1 MRTEKVNMELNQRV
15 RALIG
20 YRHPVLLCALGI
32 MLVLAACEQAAVTPP
47 KPTTI
52 TIAGAT
58 AMQPVLYDLTAE
70 FSRQH
75 PNVLFNWLG
84 SSSVAGAERLGA
96 GQVDLAASTL
106 IPATTITATAVTSAS
121 GSSPAPVFRT
131 KSPTFVYIPIGVD
144 GLAIIVDPANKI
156 ENLTLVQLRDLFSG
170 RILDWSTLGGEPGE
184 VQLVSRE
191 DGSGSRYL
199 FESRVMA
206 SEAVALTAV
215 VMPSSADVV
224 DYVAQNPGA
233 IGYVSRAYVIDALA
247 AQSADAS
254 ATPSAANQARQKQ
267 VRVVRLENQ
276 LPSIENVK
284 NQRYFLTQPLYLVS
298 NSQPRGWPRSFI
310 DFVLSPAGQTL
321 VERYHARVR

>member
-1 MRTEKVNMELNQRV
+1 MIRGLME
-15 RALIG
+15 
-20 YRHPVLLCALGI
+20 RHTVLFCAVGLLLG
-32 MLVLAACEQAAVTPP
+32 LAACEQAAVNPP

-58 AMQPVLYDLTAE
+58 AMQPVLHDLTNE

-84 SSSVAGAERLGA
+84 SSSVAGEERLRA

-106 IPATTITATAVTSAS
+106 IPGTNITATAVTSMTAA
-121 GSSPAPVFRT
+121 GQATLAHPKSSA
-131 KSPTFVYIPIGVD
+131 FVYVPIGLD
-144 GLAIIVDPANKI
+144 GLALIVDPANKI

-199 FESRVMA
+199 FEARVMA
-206 SEAVALTAV
+206 AEPVALTAV

-224 DYVAQNPGA
+224 EYVAENPGA
-233 IGYVSRAYVIDALA
+233 IGYVSQAYVIDALA

-254 ATPSAANQARQKQ
+254 ATATPIAANQKH
-267 VRVVRLENQ
+267 VRIVRLENE

-284 NQRYFLTQPLYLVS
+284 NQRYFLTQPLYLIS
-298 NSQPRGWPRSFI
+298 NGQPRGWSRSFV
-310 DFVLSPAGQTL
+310 DFALSPAGQTI
-321 VERYHARVR
+321 VGHYHARVR